1 MTQQLTKIIISNSPS
16 TEIIW
21 ADQML
26 ETDKV
31 LNKNFKP
38 VVIQLTE
45 IKWIVPITVLEK
57 TFKKMAVILLLIKT
71 Q

>member
-38 VVIQLTE
+38 VAIQLTE

-57 TFKKMAVILLLIKT
+57 TFKKMPVILLLIKT

>member
-31 LNKNFKP
+31 LNKIFKP

-45 IKWIVPITVLEK
+45 IKWTVPITVLGK
-57 TFKKMAVILLLIKT
+57 ILKKMPIILLLIKT

>member
-38 VVIQLTE
+38 VAIQLTE

>member
-71 Q
+71 R

>member
-16 TEIIW
+16 TQIIW

-57 TFKKMAVILLLIKT
+57 TFKKMPVILLLIKT

>member
-26 ETDKV
+26 ETNKV

-71 Q
+71 R

>member
-26 ETDKV
+26 ETNKV

>member
-1 MTQQLTKIIISNSPS
+1 
-16 TEIIW
+16 
-21 ADQML
+21 
-26 ETDKV
+26 

-57 TFKKMAVILLLIKT
+57 TFKKMPVILLLIKT

>member
-26 ETDKV
+26 ETNKV

-45 IKWIVPITVLEK
+45 IKWIVPIIVLEK

-71 Q
+71 R